1 MCECQ
6 VKAVRGP
13 EKSMMM
19 APQSMMEGPR
29 KAARQEQAGSRRN
42 KIRTGEFRRG
52 RGSEGVW
59 WGTGGRGGGVNQS
72 GIK

>member
-13 EKSMMM
+13 EKSMMT
-19 APQSMMEGPR
+19 APQSMMEGAGH
-29 KAARQEQAGSRRN
+29 AARQKQAGKRGN
-42 KIRTGEFRRG
+42 KIRTGGFRRG

-59 WGTGGRGGGVNQS
+59 CEGGGVNQS
-72 GIK
+72 SIK